1 MCFIVLSLKGHYHN
15 PNLSSWLTFKMVWPS
30 HRACVKCLRKI
41 PWYGLKPSSKRGENE
56 TLIKWGWKCLV
67 IKWMNFYGS
76 QIALPFWEL
85 GSQWVLNLSIVSF
98 NLFPYICPFSNVGS
112 DGQHLFIS
120 LKKWT
125 ICLWRQTLL
134 KSNDF

>member
-1 MCFIVLSLKGHYHN
+1 
-15 PNLSSWLTFKMVWPS
+15 MVWPS

-98 NLFPYICPFSNVGS
+98 NCFFQPFSIYLPIFKCGLWWTTS
-112 DGQHLFIS
+112 IHLFKEMNHMLMTANLVQI
-120 LKKWT
+120 KW
-125 ICLWRQTLL
+125 LL
-134 KSNDF
+134 TYWKVFENH